1 MTHTSGKTEVRLYA
15 AVLLAVNLLIAG
27 SLFGVEY
34 PAYNGSIEGTFIAIS
49 RYMARHPGEWKWW
62 PLWSCGMPFETSYLP
77 FTHWVVAAFT
87 LLTRLSAARSFHIV
101 TAAIYVLSALA
112 VYWMALELSR
122 KPAASFVAA
131 LAYSCVSVSALLI
144 PVIGA
149 DAGGMLNLR
158 RLQTLV
164 YYGESPHTAA
174 LALLPVAVVCF
185 SRALATEGVRWKI
198 LAGAAAASV
207 ALSNAFGIVAL
218 SAALLCWLLA
228 FPSRPWW
235 KAPATVAA
243 IGALAYCWISPWLSP
258 AMIRAIRANAL
269 TTGGDFRYAAAS
281 SIALAILT
289 AGYLLLWWALRRA
302 KAPAHLQFFALF
314 AYVPAGIVLAWCGWG
329 IAIIAQPSRYQI
341 EVDLALPLALVFAGA
356 ALLDRI
362 PRRPRTVA
370 VAAVVVLLALQTV
383 HSAIYA
389 RGLIRSVEPS
399 QLSEYR
405 VAKWMDQHLPGRR
418 AFISGSGSFWY
429 NVFTDNPQLYGGHDQ
444 HTVNTFIP
452 IVGYTIYSDENAGAR
467 AAEYSVFWLK
477 AFGAGAISVPGPEST
492 DYYKAGFVHPF
503 KFEGVLPVLW
513 RDHGDTIYQTPLR
526 SPSLAHVM
534 PAAAIPARRPS
545 DGLNIAPVE
554 AYVAALDDPRYPP
567 ASFEWQGMS
576 EARIRATVAPGQVVS
591 VQVTYERG
599 WEAWAN
605 GRRQP
610 VRGDAIGQTVIEP
623 ACQGPCEISLRY
635 TGGME
640 AVLTRSL
647 SIGAMLLA
655 GVYAWL
661 GRRRAR
667 TSDQQP
673 LPDGRGSPRA

>member
-1 MTHTSGKTEVRLYA
+1 
-15 AVLLAVNLLIAG
+15 LAVNLLIAG

-34 PAYNGSIEGTFIAIS
+34 SAYNGSIEGTFIAIS
-49 RYMARHPGEWKWW
+49 RFMARHPGEWKWW

-77 FTHWVVAAFT
+77 FTQWMVAAFT

-101 TAAIYVLSALA
+101 TAAIYVSSALA

-122 KPAASFVAA
+122 KPGASFIAA
-131 LAYSCVSVSALLI
+131 LAYSCVSVSALLV

-164 YYGESPHTAA
+164 YYGESPHAAA

-185 SRALATEGVRWKI
+185 SRALTTNGAKWKI

-218 SAALLCWLLA
+218 CAALLCLLLA
-228 FPSRPWW
+228 FPARPWW

-258 AMIRAIRANAL
+258 AMIRAIRANAP
-269 TTGGDFRYAAAS
+269 TTGGDFRYATAS
-281 SIALAILT
+281 WIALAIL
-289 AGYLLLWWALRRA
+289 AGGYLLLWRALRRA

-314 AYVPAGIVLAWCGWG
+314 GYLPTGIVVAWYGCGV
-329 IAIIAQPSRYQI
+329 AIIAQPSRYHVQM
-341 EVDLALPLALVFAGA
+341 DLALLLTVVFAGA
-356 ALLDRI
+356 ALLDRL
-362 PRRPRTVA
+362 PRRPRS
-370 VAAVVVLLALQTV
+370 VAAATVVALLALQTV

-405 VAKWMDQHLPGRR
+405 VAKWMDEHLPGQR
-418 AFISGSGSFWY
+418 AFISGSGTFWY

-444 HTVNTFIP
+444 HTINRFIP
-452 IVGYTIYSDENAGAR
+452 IVGYTIYTGENAGAR
-467 AAEYSVFWLK
+467 DAEYSVFWLK
-477 AFGAGAISVPGPEST
+477 AFGARAISVPGPESS
-492 DYYKAGFVHPF
+492 DYYKAGFAHPF
-503 KFEGVLPVLW
+503 KFEGVLPALW
-513 RDHGDTIYQTPLR
+513 RDRGDTIYEVPLR
-526 SPSLAHVM
+526 SPSLAHVV

-545 DGLNIAPVE
+545 HGLDTAPVE

-567 ASFEWQGMS
+567 ASFEWQGNS
-576 EARIRATVAPGQVVS
+576 QARIRATVAPGQAIS

-623 ACQGPCEISLRY
+623 TCQGPCEISLRY
-635 TGGME
+635 TGGAE
-640 AVLTRSL
+640 AWLTRSL
-647 SIGAMLLA
+647 SVGAMLLA

-661 GRRRAR
+661 GRRRANKD
-667 TSDQQP
+667 SAP
-673 LPDGRGSPRA
+673 